1 MKKKDLLMMAVL
13 IAAIFSVA
21 FITHK
26 KDKMFK
32 HVVCFKFKEGV
43 SEEAKQK
50 HIQYFASLKDSIPE
64 IVAYEAGPAEKV
76 PYEKTADY
84 DYVHVVTF
92 KTKEDSEKYFH
103 HPAHQR
109 FIQVNKESWAG
120 AFVINY

>member
-1 MKKKDLLMMAVL
+1 MKKTNLLMMAVL
-13 IAAIFSVA
+13 LVAIFSVA

-32 HVVCFKFKEGV
+32 HVVCFKFKEGI

-76 PYEKTADY
+76 P
-84 DYVHVVTF
+84 
-92 KTKEDSEKYFH
+92 
-103 HPAHQR
+103 
-109 FIQVNKESWAG
+109 
-120 AFVINY
+120 